1 MKERQNIIIRVS
13 WITIIGNA
21 ILSVLKLVI
30 GFITG
35 SYAVIG
41 DGIDSTTD
49 IASSVVVL
57 IAARIISR
65 PPNVRFPYGYQKAD
79 TIATKVLSF
88 FIFFAGAQLAIS
100 SIKILL
106 SDAPISVPSTLA
118 IYITIVSIA
127 GKLLLSLNLF
137 RQGRKVESNML
148 IANGK
153 NMRNDVFISLSV
165 LIGLLLTI
173 LFNLPVIDRI
183 LALLLGGYIMYSAFV
198 IFLKTNIELMDGI
211 DDTQV
216 YCKLF
221 EAVNG
226 VEGAHNPHRVRAR
239 KIGSHYMVNLDIEV
253 EPGLSVLE
261 AHDIARNVEKSIKSS
276 VRNIYDVM
284 VHIEPRDNLERAEKY
299 GLKESDIK

>member
-1 MKERQNIIIRVS
+1 M
-13 WITIIGNA
+13 
-21 ILSVLKLVI
+21 I

-49 IASSVVVL
+49 IVSSVVVL

-100 SIKILL
+100 SIKFLL
-106 SDAPISVPSTLA
+106 SDAPISIPSALA
-118 IYITIVSIA
+118 IYVTVFSIG
-127 GKLLLSLNLF
+127 GKFLLSLNLF

-165 LIGLLLTI
+165 LIGLLVTI

-183 LALLLGGYIMYSAFV
+183 LALLLGGYIMYSAFS
-198 IFLKTNIELMDGI
+198 IFLKSNVELMDGI

-221 EAVNG
+221 EAVNS
-226 VEGAHNPHRVRAR
+226 VEGAYNPHRVRAR

-253 EPGLSVLE
+253 EPDLSVLE

-276 VRNIYDVM
+276 VRNIFDVM
-284 VHIEPRDNLERAEKY
+284 VHIEPRGNIERDEKF
-299 GLKESDIK
+299 GIRESDIKETI